1 MKNTFSRFLGIAM
14 LLCLIPL
21 YAFSQSVVI
30 RGIVKDA
37 RGETVIGA
45 SVVEKGTTHG
55 TITDLDGNFEL
66 QVDPKSTLVVSFVGF
81 KTQEIPVNGKTS
93 FNIIL
98 KEDTEVLDEVVVIGY
113 GTARKSDVTGSIAS
127 VGGEQL
133 REVPANN
140 IIQVSQV
147 NR

>member
-1 MKNTFSRFLGIAM
+1 M

-98 KEDTEVLDEVVVIGY
+98 KEDTEVLDEPKFRS
-113 GTARKSDVTGSIAS
+113 TS
-127 VGGEQL
+127 V
-133 REVPANN
+133 
-140 IIQVSQV
+140 
-147 NR
+147 